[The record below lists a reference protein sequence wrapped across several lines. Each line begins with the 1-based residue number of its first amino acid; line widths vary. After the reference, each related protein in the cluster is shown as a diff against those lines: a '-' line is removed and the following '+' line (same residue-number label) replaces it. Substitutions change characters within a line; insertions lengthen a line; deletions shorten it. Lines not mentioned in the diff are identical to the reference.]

1 MGAGVDIA
9 TIGIEVD
16 TRQVVEGTRAL
27 DALGTSSQGVEQK
40 LGALNGQMNDTSKI
54 MRTQAEASAAA
65 SEASQRFL
73 GKLQQEIDLF
83 GLSRAETER
92 YKASLAGLSST
103 TQQAAGALGSLIDAM
118 HRDERAAK
126 EAAAAQDQATKAGER
141 FVKGLQDQVATL
153 GMNTAQLREYRA
165 AQLGVSDAAAP
176 LISKLNEA
184 GAGAAGA
191 GKHMESLNFQ
201 TVGARRELLV
211 LAHELSQ
218 GNYQKFGGSMM
229 VLGEQTGAAGL
240 LFSAFGLTVLGVV
253 ASLGVMGYAAIK
265 GALDQKHMNDALVM
279 TGNYAGLTAD
289 SLNGLAHAAVEA
301 GGSIGEAKKV
311 ATELAGS
318 GKFTGD
324 QIGYITEATVAWEH
338 ATGQSIKSIIK
349 DFESLAVQSQG
360 STMRA
365 TEMISR
371 ATIKLDDQYHFLT
384 ESVYEQI
391 RALEKEGDAKGASA
405 LATAEFARVTKDRAE
420 EILHNLG
427 RVARGWNG
435 IKESIGGAIDKMGEW
450 GKKETPTTD
459 IAKYSAQL
467 AKFDSTTSF
476 MNKWA
481 GPTKLD
487 DQGAKERLEIV
498 NNLKK
503 AQDALNA
510 ANKTAEAQAEK
521 ARTQSAGAHAAASIA
536 MEDAKLQKRGMGEL
550 QIALAAYNENIAKVK
565 AANPDS
571 PLVTDK
577 AISEHIAAITKAHT
591 AEVKGSDD
599 RAALQQGALARE
611 QANLERQKAIYDSA
625 LKLLDKSH
633 TGLGT
638 SDKEYYEGR
647 ANKRAEYMAAEAIS
661 FAKEASI
668 VQSYKPKNA
677 EEIASNR
684 NKYDEL
690 IRQHKKF
697 IESMKAT
704 NDEDSLGAEV
714 AKKKQFDDYAKAVTA
729 AGDADLKSLDTAIAK
744 QREHNV
750 EIGKSKEQIELARQA
765 KEVAATQSMEIE
777 ANTIQ
782 GLLNEQGANT
792 VLAGQYRDIYAS
804 RLAYLNREIAKRNEL
819 AVLLGAGADLEVGT
833 KAAQDLDK
841 FLDPAKAHAFGDSL
855 RDGFAGA
862 GNAMSKMIQ
871 QLEKY
876 GVKAAQ
882 IEKQRGN
889 AATAYLNGQKTEE
902 EYLDANK
909 ELSRQSAIVQV
920 GSYAAITDAAQSFFD
935 QGSKGYAIVG
945 AASKAL
951 HAAELAM
958 NLASIGPKMA
968 SAAAEFFAQS
978 GWGGFAGVAAMTAVV
993 AGFGVAVSSGGGSG
1007 GGQTAAEVQKVQGTG
1022 SVFGDSSAKSD
1033 SIARSIALSAANS
1046 NIELNYTAGML
1057 SALKSIDASMSGLA
1071 NLVVGTTGVTDGSN
1085 LGIETGKIAGASS
1098 AASAVGT
1105 IVGGVLLGIGG
1116 AWLGNKLA
1124 SLWGKTTQNIVD
1136 SGLQLGGSV
1145 ADLQSGKGFQQYA
1158 SVDTTKSSWFGLSK
1172 KTSNSVQTGGLDDGL
1187 SSQFGLIF
1195 TNLED
1200 ALKVAAGGLG
1210 IGADQVGSALD
1221 RLVISTTKVSLKDL
1235 KGDDLTAAINGV
1247 ISKTMDEMAAAAVP
1261 GLDRFRK
1268 VGEGYAE
1275 TVVRIATDYANVDG
1289 ILMGI
1294 GKTFGAVGMGSVP
1307 ARENLIALAGGIDEL
1322 ASQTKGFAENF
1333 LSQAEQLA
1341 PVSKYVAEQLAAM
1354 GLAGVQTRDDFKNV
1368 VMGLN
1373 LADPAAQKTYASL
1386 MALQEAFAKTH
1397 AAAEDLTKS
1406 EQEIADERADLQKQ
1420 YDQLTMTSA
1429 QLRAKERTGIEASN
1443 LALFDSITQL
1453 QTAADMSATLKT
1465 SVSSLD
1471 TFRKSIQSFS
1481 NAQLLGSLSPMTAM
1495 QKDAEAK
1502 RQYEAMLEKANAGDE
1517 TARAGISAAATAFLA
1532 ADQVVN
1538 ASSSAYV
1545 ANFAKVQSD
1554 LAALDA
1560 LAGKQMTDAQAQLS
1574 ALDQQT
1580 SLLSSLNATAGNI
1593 EAALTTPGQPV
1604 TMPAPVMNW
1613 SEVGTSNMAPL
1624 VEEIKGLRADNAD
1637 LKADNADLKAGNA
1650 ALLSAVKEQTSV
1662 LAQATLTAAAN
1673 NAKEVTSGAAGALSA
1688 AAWKAQ
1694 MMSEAG

>member
-40 LGALNGQMNDTSKI
+40 LSALNGQMSDTSKI

-83 GLSRAETER
+83 GLNRGEIER
-92 YKASLAGLSST
+92 YKAAMLGLSST
-103 TQQAAGALGSLIDAM
+103 TQLTAAALGMKIDAM

-126 EAAAAQDQATKAGER
+126 DAAAAEDQATKAGER
-141 FVKGLQDQVATL
+141 FIKGLQDQVATL

-253 ASLGVMGYAAIK
+253 ATLGVMGYAAIK

-435 IKESIGGAIDKMGEW
+435 IKESIGGAIDRMGEW

-577 AISEHIAAITKAHT
+577 AISDHVAAITKAHT

-633 TGLGT
+633 AGLGM

-647 ANKRAEYMAAEAIS
+647 ANKRAEYIAAEAIS

-697 IESMKAT
+697 VESMKAT

-744 QREHNV
+744 QREHNA
-750 EIGKSKEQIELARQA
+750 EIGKTKEQVELARQA

-782 GLLNEQGANT
+782 GLLDEQGANT
-792 VLAGQYRDIYAS
+792 VLAGQYRDIYGS

-841 FLDPAKAHAFGDSL
+841 FLDPAKAHVFGDSL
-855 RDGFAGA
+855 RDGFEGA

-993 AGFGVAVSSGGGSG
+993 AGFGVAVSGSGGG

-1071 NLVVGTTGVTDGSN
+1071 NLVVGATGVTDGSN
-1085 LGIETGKIAGASS
+1085 LGIREGTLSKSGILPSATGATAGAILGTL
-1098 AASAVGT
+1098 VGGPIGSLLGS
-1105 IVGGVLLGIGG
+1105 IVGGAIG
-1116 AWLGNKLA
+1116 K
-1124 SLWGKTTQNIVD
+1124 LWGKTTQNIVD

-1145 ADLQSGKGFQQYA
+1145 VDLQSGKGFQQYA

-1221 RLVISTTKVSLKDL
+1221 HLVISTTKVSLKDL

-1247 ISKTMDEMAAAAVP
+1247 ISKTMDEMATAAVP

-1429 QLRAKERTGIEASN
+1429 QLRTKERAGIEASN

-1453 QTAADMSATLKT
+1453 QAAADMSATLKT
-1465 SVSSLD
+1465 SIESLKA
-1471 TFRKSIQSFS
+1471 FRNGILSFKDS
-1481 NAQLLGSLSPMTAM
+1481 LTLGSLSTLTPM
-1495 QKDAEAK
+1495 QKAFEAQ
-1502 RQYEAMLEKANAGDE
+1502 RQYDEMLAKAKGGDS
-1517 TARAGISAAATAFLA
+1517 TAQAGIQAAATAYLTA
-1532 ADQVVN
+1532 NQIVN

-1545 ANFAKVQSD
+1545 AA
-1554 LAALDA
+1554 
-1560 LAGKQMTDAQAQLS
+1560 S
-1574 ALDQQT
+1574 ASGST
-1580 SLLSSLNATAGNI
+1580 SY
-1593 EAALTTPGQPV
+1593 
-1604 TMPAPVMNW
+1604 PA
-1613 SEVGTSNMAPL
+1613 
-1624 VEEIKGLRADNAD
+1624 
-1637 LKADNADLKAGNA
+1637 
-1650 ALLSAVKEQTSV
+1650 
-1662 LAQATLTAAAN
+1662 
-1673 NAKEVTSGAAGALSA
+1673 
-1688 AAWKAQ
+1688 
-1694 MMSEAG
+1694 

>member
-9 TIGIEVD
+9 QLGIEVD
-16 TRQVVEGTRAL
+16 TRQVVEGARAL
-27 DALGTSSQGVEQK
+27 DALGTSSQGAEQK

-54 MRTQAEASAAA
+54 MRSQAEASAAA

-126 EAAAAQDQATKAGER
+126 EAAAAQDKATKAGER

-240 LFSAFGLTVLGVV
+240 LFSAFGLTILGVV
-253 ASLGVMGYAAIK
+253 ATLGVMGYAAIK

-435 IKESIGGAIDKMGEW
+435 IKESIGGAIDRMGEW

-577 AISEHIAAITKAHT
+577 AISDHIAAITKAHT

-633 TGLGT
+633 TGLGM

-668 VQSYKPKNA
+668 VQSFKPKNA

-697 IESMKAT
+697 VESMKAT
-704 NDEDSLGAEV
+704 SDEDALGATSAETKKYNDIVKATHDAGV
-714 AKKKQFDDYAKAVTA
+714 ASIT
-729 AGDADLKSLDTAIAK
+729 SLDKQIEK
-744 QREHNV
+744 QREHNS
-750 EIGKSKEQIELARQA
+750 EIGRTKEQIELAKQA
-765 KEVAATQSMEIE
+765 QADLATAQEQSD
-777 ANTIQ
+777 ADYLRD
-782 GLLNEQGANT
+782 GLAKWDL
-792 VLAGQYRDIYAS
+792 DDKS
-804 RLAYLNREIAKRNEL
+804 RAVFKIRLTDLDEEIARRKEIS
-819 AVLLGAGADLEVGT
+819 VLLGAGADLEVGT

-855 RDGFAGA
+855 RDGFEGA

-909 ELSRQSAIVQV
+909 ELSRQSAIVQI

-993 AGFGVAVSSGGGSG
+993 AGFGVAVSGNSGG

-1033 SIARSIALSAANS
+1033 SIVRSIALSAANS

-1057 SALKSIDASMSGLA
+1057 SALNSIDASMSGLA

-1098 AASAVGT
+1098 TASAVGT

-1235 KGDDLTAAINGV
+1235 KGDELTAAINGV

-1373 LADPAAQKTYASL
+1373 LADPAAQKTYVSL

-1429 QLRAKERTGIEASN
+1429 QLRAKERAGIEASN

-1453 QTAADMSATLKT
+1453 QAAADMSATLKT

-1502 RQYEAMLEKANAGDE
+1502 RQYEAMLAKANAGDE

-1532 ADQVVN
+1532 ADQIVN

-1560 LAGKQMTDAQAQLS
+1560 IAGKQMTDAQAQLA

>member
-40 LGALNGQMNDTSKI
+40 LGALNGQMSDTSKI

-83 GLSRAETER
+83 GLNRGEIER
-92 YKASLAGLSST
+92 YKAAMLGLSST
-103 TQQAAGALGSLIDAM
+103 TQLTAAALGMKIDAM

-126 EAAAAQDQATKAGER
+126 DAAAAEDQATKAGER
-141 FVKGLQDQVATL
+141 FIKGLQDQVATL
-153 GMNTAQLREYRA
+153 GMTTAQLREYRA

-176 LISKLNEA
+176 LISKLSEA
-184 GAGAAGA
+184 GAGAHST
-191 GKHMESLNFQ
+191 GKHMETLNFQ

-253 ASLGVMGYAAIK
+253 ATLGVMGYAAIK

-435 IKESIGGAIDKMGEW
+435 IKESIGGAIDRMGEW

-510 ANKTAEAQAEK
+510 ANKAAEAQAAT
-521 ARTQSAGAHAAASIA
+521 ARTQSAGAHAAANIA
-536 MEDAKLQKRGMGEL
+536 MSDAKLQKKGMNEL
-550 QIALAAYNENIAKVK
+550 QIELAAYAENVAKVK
-565 AANPDS
+565 AANPAS
-571 PLVTDK
+571 PLVTPD
-577 AISEHIAAITKAHT
+577 AVAAGIAARTKAHT

-633 TGLGT
+633 TGLGM

-697 IESMKAT
+697 VESMKVT

-714 AKKKQFDDYAKAVTA
+714 AKTKQFDDYAKAVTA

-782 GLLNEQGANT
+782 GLLDEQGANT

-855 RDGFAGA
+855 RDGFEGA

-935 QGSKGYAIVG
+935 EGSKGYAIVG

-993 AGFGVAVSSGGGSG
+993 AGFGVAVSGGSGG

-1085 LGIETGKIAGASS
+1085 LGIETGKIGGASS
-1098 AASAVGT
+1098 TASAVGT

-1247 ISKTMDEMAAAAVP
+1247 ISKTMDEMATAAVP

-1294 GKTFGAVGMGSVP
+1294 GKTFGAVGMQSVP
-1307 ARENLIALAGGIDEL
+1307 ARESLIALAGGIDEL

-1406 EQEIADERADLQKQ
+1406 EQEIADERADLQEQ

-1429 QLRAKERTGIEASN
+1429 QLRAKERAGIEASN

-1453 QTAADMSATLKT
+1453 QAAADMSATLKT

-1532 ADQVVN
+1532 ADQIVN

-1560 LAGKQMTDAQAQLS
+1560 IAGKQMTDAQAQLA

-1662 LAQATLTAAAN
+1662 LAQVTLTAAAN

>member
-1 MGAGVDIA
+1 
-9 TIGIEVD
+9 
-16 TRQVVEGTRAL
+16 
-27 DALGTSSQGVEQK
+27 
-40 LGALNGQMNDTSKI
+40 
-54 MRTQAEASAAA
+54 
-65 SEASQRFL
+65 
-73 GKLQQEIDLF
+73 
-83 GLSRAETER
+83 
-92 YKASLAGLSST
+92 
-103 TQQAAGALGSLIDAM
+103 
-118 HRDERAAK
+118 
-126 EAAAAQDQATKAGER
+126 
-141 FVKGLQDQVATL
+141 
-153 GMNTAQLREYRA
+153 
-165 AQLGVSDAAAP
+165 
-176 LISKLNEA
+176 
-184 GAGAAGA
+184 
-191 GKHMESLNFQ
+191 
-201 TVGARRELLV
+201 
-211 LAHELSQ
+211 
-218 GNYQKFGGSMM
+218 
-229 VLGEQTGAAGL
+229 
-240 LFSAFGLTVLGVV
+240 
-253 ASLGVMGYAAIK
+253 
-265 GALDQKHMNDALVM
+265 
-279 TGNYAGLTAD
+279 
-289 SLNGLAHAAVEA
+289 
-301 GGSIGEAKKV
+301 
-311 ATELAGS
+311 
-318 GKFTGD
+318 
-324 QIGYITEATVAWEH
+324 
-338 ATGQSIKSIIK
+338 
-349 DFESLAVQSQG
+349 
-360 STMRA
+360 
-365 TEMISR
+365 
-371 ATIKLDDQYHFLT
+371 
-384 ESVYEQI
+384 
-391 RALEKEGDAKGASA
+391 
-405 LATAEFARVTKDRAE
+405 
-420 EILHNLG
+420 
-427 RVARGWNG
+427 
-435 IKESIGGAIDKMGEW
+435 
-450 GKKETPTTD
+450 
-459 IAKYSAQL
+459 
-467 AKFDSTTSF
+467 
-476 MNKWA
+476 
-481 GPTKLD
+481 
-487 DQGAKERLEIV
+487 
-498 NNLKK
+498 
-503 AQDALNA
+503 
-510 ANKTAEAQAEK
+510 
-521 ARTQSAGAHAAASIA
+521 

-633 TGLGT
+633 TGLGM

-697 IESMKAT
+697 VESMKAT

-782 GLLNEQGANT
+782 GLLDEQGANT

-833 KAAQDLDK
+833 RAAQDLDK

-855 RDGFAGA
+855 RDGFEGA

-1071 NLVVGTTGVTDGSN
+1071 NLVVGATGVTDGSN
-1085 LGIETGKIAGASS
+1085 LGIKEGTLSKSGVLASAGGATAGAILGTL
-1098 AASAVGT
+1098 VGGPIGSLLGS
-1105 IVGGVLLGIGG
+1105 IVGGAIG
-1116 AWLGNKLA
+1116 K
-1124 SLWGKTTQNIVD
+1124 LWGKTTQNIVD

-1145 ADLQSGKGFQQYA
+1145 SDLQSGKGFQQYA

-1172 KTSNSVQTGGLDDGL
+1172 KTSNSVQTAGLDDGL

-1221 RLVISTTKVSLKDL
+1221 RLVISTTKISLKDL
-1235 KGDDLTAAINGV
+1235 KGDELTAAINGV

-1294 GKTFGAVGMGSVP
+1294 GKAFGAVGLGSV
-1307 ARENLIALAGGIDEL
+1307 ATRENLIALAGGIDEL
-1322 ASQTKGFAENF
+1322 ASQTKGFASNF

-1341 PVSKYVAEQLAAM
+1341 PVSKYVAEQLSAM

-1420 YDQLTMTSA
+1420 YDQLTLNST
-1429 QLRAKERTGIEASN
+1429 QLRAKERAGIEASN

-1453 QTAADMSATLKT
+1453 QAAADMSATLKT

-1502 RQYEAMLEKANAGDE
+1502 RQYEATLAKANAGDE

-1532 ADQVVN
+1532 ADQIVN

-1560 LAGKQMTDAQAQLS
+1560 IAGKQMTDAQAQLA

-1580 SLLSSLNATAGNI
+1580 NLLSSLNATAGNI

-1673 NAKEVTSGAAGALSA
+1673 NAKEVSSGAAGALSA